1 MNSATKVGEIFTA
14 AGNAF
19 NQLGNL
25 TAQLQAQDSLSGSK
39 WTDEEIEMLR
49 ASITKFSEDLNKISL
64 RIKGRTVAQIR
75 QTLKKKAFEDA
86 GLPLPKQQTGS
97 GQLKS
102 PTNAVVSPTLAKE
115 IKSPQQQLGAQ
126 DQMLAQHQQEI
137 TLNRLN
143 THADVDNFDSSV
155 KMEFEAGPEEVVG

>member
-1 MNSATKVGEIFTA
+1 MFH
-14 AGNAF
+14 F
-19 NQLGNL
+19 
-25 TAQLQAQDSLSGSK
+25 
-39 WTDEEIEMLR
+39 R
-49 ASITKFSEDLNKISL
+49 
-64 RIKGRTVAQIR
+64 AQIR

-86 GLPLPKQQTGS
+86 GLPIPKQQQP
-97 GQLKS
+97 GQQTLKS
-102 PTNAVVSPTLAKE
+102 PTNVVTGTKE
-115 IKSPQQQLGAQ
+115 LKSPQSS

>member
-1 MNSATKVGEIFTA
+1 MNSASKVGEIFTA

-25 TAQLQAQDSLSGSK
+25 TAQLQAQDSLSG
-39 WTDEEIEMLR
+39 
-49 ASITKFSEDLNKISL
+49 
-64 RIKGRTVAQIR
+64 AQIR

-86 GLPLPKQQTGS
+86 GLPVPKQQ
-97 GQLKS
+97 QQVLKS
-102 PTNAVVSPTLAKE
+102 PTSTTTTQVTKE
-115 IKSPQQQLGAQ
+115 LKSPQQ

-143 THADVDNFDSSV
+143 ADVDNFDSAV

>member
-1 MNSATKVGEIFTA
+1 MNSASKVGEIFTA

-49 ASITKFSEDLNKISL
+49 ASITRFSEDLNKVSL

-86 GLPLPKQQTGS
+86 GLPVPKQQ
-97 GQLKS
+97 QQVLKS
-102 PTNAVVSPTLAKE
+102 PTSTTTTQVTKE
-115 IKSPQQQLGAQ
+115 LKSPQQ

-143 THADVDNFDSSV
+143 ADVDNFDSAV